1 MQTIYLDG
9 RAYPDGAAVHAALKL
24 LLDLPAYYGANA
36 DALYDCLTD
45 IREDTVIGL
54 YLPEERYD
62 YFGRLCHT
70 LRDAQR
76 ANPHLAVVFSDPDEN
91 SSRPGEIPVAD
102 EIDQI
107 HAMVQEF
114 SEASDD

>member
-1 MQTIYLDG
+1 MKKVLIHLTEDMD
-9 RAYPDGAAVHAALKL
+9 RAMIHEQFKEELQFPE
-24 LLDLPAYYGANA
+24 YYGMNL

-70 LRDAQR
+70 LRDAER

>member
-1 MQTIYLDG
+1 MRKVLINLTEDMD
-9 RAYPDGAAVHAALKL
+9 RAMIHEQFKEALAF
-24 LLDLPAYYGANA
+24 PEYYGMNL

-70 LRDAQR
+70 LRDAER
-76 ANPHLAVVFSDPDEN
+76 ANPHVAVVFSDPDEN
-91 SSRPGEIPVAD
+91 AGTPGDLPVAD

-107 HAMVQEF
+107 HAMVRTF
-114 SEASDD
+114 SEAADE